1 MSPESRR
8 PDENAEE
15 DEYEEEVSY
24 VTLDF
29 GSNPLSIDQ
38 IKEYQLIGLD
48 SKTPVIRLGQNIY
61 RGTWNEL
68 LGTEIILEKAGDTS
82 RVVGLS
88 KDRLLMEQVQLKPK
102 EQPIPEQAS
111 APQPVPSTSS
121 VQEHAMAST
130 AVGYLQNAATN
141 GGGTYGGEG
150 QDVMDT
156 T

>member
-1 MSPESRR
+1 MSSESRR

-15 DEYEEEVSY
+15 DEYEEQVSY

-29 GSNPLSIDQ
+29 GSNPLSFDQ

-48 SKTPVIRLGQNIY
+48 SKTPIIRLGQNIY

-82 RVVGLS
+82 RVVGLA
-88 KDRLLMEQVQLKPK
+88 KDRILMEQVQLKPK
-102 EQPIPEQAS
+102 EQPAPGQVSASQPIPPIS
-111 APQPVPSTSS
+111 F
-121 VQEHAMAST
+121 VQKHVTAST
-130 AVGYLQNAATN
+130 AAGHLQNTTTN
-141 GGGTYGGEG
+141 DGGTHSGEG
-150 QDVMDT
+150 HDVMDT